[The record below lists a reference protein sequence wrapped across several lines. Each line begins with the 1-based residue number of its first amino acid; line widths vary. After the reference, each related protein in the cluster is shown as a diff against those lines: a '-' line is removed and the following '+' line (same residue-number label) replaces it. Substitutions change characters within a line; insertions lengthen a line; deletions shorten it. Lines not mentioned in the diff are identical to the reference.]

1 MKFEKTKLGKG
12 VEELTR
18 MATEQNDT
26 LFCIADV
33 CGNTAIT
40 FTGSEKELS
49 IGLATILHRS
59 LGKNATPHETK
70 IGNAL
75 LNALKAV
82 LSTDSKEA
90 DGLAYCLRE
99 VVTGAERLRFGKDEK
114 DEECK
119 CKCNCKEEKE
129 DGFNKMVDKVLDA
142 IKEFAE
148 GKEVRVTA
156 TKKKNKK

>member
-18 MATEQNDT
+18 MAAEQNDT
-26 LFCIADV
+26 LFCIAEV

-49 IGLATILHRS
+49 MGLATILHRS
-59 LGKNATPHETK
+59 LVENATPHETK
-70 IGNAL
+70 ISNAL
-75 LNALKAV
+75 FNALKAV

-99 VVTGAERLRFGKDEK
+99 VVISAERLRFGKDNK
-114 DEECK
+114 DKKCK
-119 CKCNCKEEKE
+119 CKCKDEK
-129 DGFNKMVDKVLDA
+129 DAGFNKMVDKVVDA

-148 GKEVRVTA
+148 GKEVRVTG